1 MIHVPKTVL
10 LLLGVI
16 LYLCVALVRVENQ
29 RYALWMG
36 LCHGPYVDIQGQKRT
51 HQREDINE
59 CCAACAT
66 HNRGGVRSATSGMHS
81 SRPTLVRNR
90 REPSPRHASTAP
102 QGHENR

>member
-1 MIHVPKTVL
+1 MVRMPKTVL

-51 HQREDINE
+51 HQREEIDE
-59 CCAACAT
+59 MLRCVRHT
-66 HNRGGVRSATSGMHS
+66 QSRGSALGHLWHA
-81 SRPTLVRNR
+81 LV
-90 REPSPRHASTAP
+90 AP
-102 QGHENR
+102 YL